1 MTFSDFKAH
10 TNPIFKKLNIIKF
23 PDLVFLYTAIFMYDY
38 YSDNLPTS
46 FKSYYAQVNQRHSYN
61 TRLASKSS
69 YLLPKIRTNYGKFNI
84 KYSGVKIWNSINE
97 STKKLSK
104 TKFKEKLC
112 NNIFDS
118 YSDQSKILYLK
129 NHQFGHTKH
138 F

>member
-118 YSDQSKILYLK
+118 YSD
-129 NHQFGHTKH
+129 
-138 F
+138 